1 MVRLWNCEA
10 VRALWED
17 IFAKRR
23 VVQVIVDRIL
33 QRPPCQSVDPFHSLI
48 TLIHASRRFRV
59 ICDRHPVYITSAS
72 RWSSK
77 LCSSTSAGES
87 NRIWL
92 NHCSPSWSCHNVAAT
107 PTFQLSN
114 TWVRWI
120 KLTCLLW
127 HCQPDSDSD
136 VYRKIISHGHPF
148 IYVKAK
154 NCKVLK

>member
-10 VRALWED
+10 VHVLFED

-48 TLIHASRRFRV
+48 HASRRFRV
-59 ICDRHPVYITSAS
+59 ICDRHPVYIIGAS

-77 LCSSTSAGES
+77 LCNSTSACES
-87 NRIWL
+87 NRSWL
-92 NHCSPSWSCHNVAAT
+92 NHCSPAWPCHNVA
-107 PTFQLSN
+107 TFQLSN

-120 KLTCLLW
+120 KLTCLVGPWVALSVSLRQW
-127 HCQPDSDSD
+127 RVSTDYFICQSK
-136 VYRKIISHGHPF
+136 R
-148 IYVKAK
+148 
-154 NCKVLK
+154 L